1 VDALIPGIDPESI
14 GDWKILYRISASD
27 NSVIYF
33 GSRGIAGSEEA
44 AIKVI
49 GQNESLDESSLER
62 LRVEVDALERMNNPH
77 VAKLIAKDLD
87 SKPAWIAT
95 EYLGKKSLE
104 IKLRQDQAPVEGIY
118 WWELARA
125 IFSGLSALHSVNI
138 VHRDIL

>member
-49 GQNESLDESSLER
+49 GQNESLDKSSLER
-62 LRVEVDALERMNNPH
+62 LKVEVDALESLNNPH
-77 VAKLIAKDLD
+77 VAQLIAKDLD
-87 SKPAWIAT
+87 FMQAA
-95 EYLGKKSLE
+95 
-104 IKLRQDQAPVEGIY
+104 KLRDVIKKLQEQLV
-118 WWELARA
+118 
-125 IFSGLSALHSVNI
+125 
-138 VHRDIL
+138 